1 MDRRRVEKFLGY
13 IKEFEFTDLLAF
25 GKILGIEE
33 NENFQEYVM
42 QITIAFNEANR
53 EHRKALLKLAKDIAA
68 ENKEKQILLKEEAE
82 NNVVK

>member
-25 GKILGIEE
+25 GNILGIEE